1 MCYDERNKGGVTM
14 ANIESG
20 NNKFYIGEDENNP
33 IAEITFKP
41 ADGNTI
47 IADHTYVSDELRG
60 QGIAGKL
67 FNKLIEHA
75 RENNLKI
82 EPECSYVVAKM
93 DRTNDF
99 DDVRA

>member
-1 MCYDERNKGGVTM
+1 M
-14 ANIESG
+14 ANIVAG

-41 ADGNTI
+41 ADDQTI

-67 FNKLIEHA
+67 FDKLIGYA

-82 EPECSYVVAKM
+82 VPECSYVQSKM
-93 DRTNDF
+93 EKTSDY

>member
-1 MCYDERNKGGVTM
+1 M
-14 ANIESG
+14 ANIVAG
-20 NNKFYIGEDENNP
+20 NNKFYIGEDESKP

-41 ADGNTI
+41 TDDQTI

-67 FNKLIEHA
+67 FDKLIGYA

-82 EPECSYVVAKM
+82 VPECSYVQSKM
-93 DRTNDF
+93 EKSSDY

>member
-1 MCYDERNKGGVTM
+1 M
-14 ANIESG
+14 AEIVAG
-20 NNKFYIGEDENNP
+20 NNKFYIGEDEQHP

-41 ADGNTI
+41 AEGNTI

-67 FNKLIEHA
+67 FNALIDHA
-75 RENNLKI
+75 RKNNLKI
-82 EPECSYVVAKM
+82 VPVCSYVKAKM
-93 DRTNDF
+93 EKSSDY

>member
-1 MCYDERNKGGVTM
+1 MM
-14 ANIESG
+14 ANIVAG
-20 NNKFYIGEDENNP
+20 TNKFYIGEDEHKP

-41 ADGNTI
+41 KDDNTI

-60 QGIAGKL
+60 QGVAGKL
-67 FNKLIEHA
+67 FDTLIKYA

-82 EPECSYVVAKM
+82 IPECSYVQSKM
-93 DRTNDF
+93 EKTSDY

>member
-1 MCYDERNKGGVTM
+1 M
-14 ANIESG
+14 ANIVAG

-41 ADGNTI
+41 ADDQTI

-60 QGIAGKL
+60 QGVAGKL
-67 FNKLIEHA
+67 FDKLIGYA

-82 EPECSYVVAKM
+82 VPECSYVQSKM
-93 DRTNDF
+93 EKTSDY

>member
-1 MCYDERNKGGVTM
+1 M
-14 ANIESG
+14 ANIVAG
-20 NNKFYIGEDENNP
+20 DNKFYIGEDENNP
-33 IAEITFKP
+33 TAEITFKP

-67 FNKLIEHA
+67 FDKLIGYA
-75 RENNLKI
+75 RENDLKI
-82 EPECSYVVAKM
+82 EPECSYVKSKM
-93 DRTNDF
+93 DKSGAY

>member
-1 MCYDERNKGGVTM
+1 M
-14 ANIESG
+14 ANIEAG
-20 NNKFYIGEDENNP
+20 NHKFFIGEDEQNP

-41 ADGNTI
+41 TDDNTI

-60 QGIAGKL
+60 QGVAGKL
-67 FNKLIEHA
+67 FDKLIGHA

-82 EPECSYVVAKM
+82 VPECSYVKAKIEKT
-93 DRTNDF
+93 DAY

>member
-1 MCYDERNKGGVTM
+1 M
-14 ANIESG
+14 ANIVAG
-20 NNKFYIGEDENNP
+20 NNKFYIGEDENKP

-41 ADGNTI
+41 ADDHTI

-60 QGIAGKL
+60 QGVAGKL
-67 FNKLIEHA
+67 FDKLIGYA

-82 EPECSYVVAKM
+82 VPECSYVQSKM
-93 DRTNDF
+93 EKTSDY